1 MKIKALVVGPIME
14 NCYVLYDEQT
24 LDAIIVDP
32 GDDADKIIQLV
43 NKLDLKVKYIV
54 NTHGHADHIG
64 ANKEL
69 GEAFHAPLAIHEA
82 DKAMLTS
89 PSLNLSEC
97 GYMGRPII
105 SQDAD
110 IILHEGDIISFGNCN
125 LKVVHTPGHTP
136 GGICLVGKNV
146 VMSGDSLF
154 AGSIGRTDFPTG
166 SLSDLVFNLKTKIL
180 PLDES
185 YDVYPGHG
193 GPTTIAY
200 EKMANPYLV

>member
-14 NCYVLYDEQT
+14 NCYILHDEQT
-24 LDAIIVDP
+24 LEGIIVDP
-32 GDDADKIIQLV
+32 GDEATSILNVVDNL
-43 NKLDLKVKYIV
+43 KLHIKYIV

-69 GEAFHAPLAIHEA
+69 GLALKAKLAIDA
-82 DKAMLTS
+82 CMLTD
-89 PSLNLSEC
+89 PHLNLSEN

-105 SQDAD
+105 SQPAD

-125 LKVVHTPGHTP
+125 LKVIHTPGHTP
-136 GGICLVGKNV
+136 GGICLVGEGV

-166 SLSDLVFNLKTKIL
+166 SMTDLISNLKAKIL
-180 PLDES
+180 TLDENLT
-185 YDVYPGHG
+185 VFPGHG
-193 GPTTIAY
+193 GATTIAY
-200 EKMANPYLV
+200 EKQINPYLG